1 MLKKLKWTRIYTH
14 SSNDITPSQQV
25 VRGDNKQ
32 ALTIVF
38 ATESTVS
45 DEIFFSKS
53 SLKKCALNDDY
64 LCQLSLN
71 TTSISRHLSALITG
85 QDARKSCEEAFNL

>member
-1 MLKKLKWTRIYTH
+1 MARIHIH
-14 SSNDITPSQQV
+14 SSNDISPSQQ

-53 SLKKCALNDDY
+53 SLKKRALNDDD
-64 LCQLSLN
+64 L
-71 TTSISRHLSALITG
+71 
-85 QDARKSCEEAFNL
+85 

>member
-1 MLKKLKWTRIYTH
+1 MPRIHIH
-14 SSNDITPSQQV
+14 SSNDISPSQQV

-32 ALTIVF
+32 ALAIVF

-53 SLKKCALNDDY
+53 SLKKRALNDDD

-71 TTSISRHLSALITG
+71 TTSISRHLSALITD
-85 QDARKSCEEAFNL
+85 QNAQKSCEEAFNL

>member
-1 MLKKLKWTRIYTH
+1 MARLHIH
-14 SSNDITPSQQV
+14 SSNDISPSQQV

-53 SLKKCALNDDY
+53 SLKKRALNDDD
-64 LCQLSLN
+64 L
-71 TTSISRHLSALITG
+71 
-85 QDARKSCEEAFNL
+85 

>member
-1 MLKKLKWTRIYTH
+1 M
-14 SSNDITPSQQV
+14 
-25 VRGDNKQ
+25 RGDNKQ
-32 ALTIVF
+32 SLTIVF

-45 DEIFFSKS
+45 NEIFFSKF
-53 SLKKCALNDDY
+53 SLKKRALNDDD

-71 TTSISRHLSALITG
+71 TTSISRHRTALITG